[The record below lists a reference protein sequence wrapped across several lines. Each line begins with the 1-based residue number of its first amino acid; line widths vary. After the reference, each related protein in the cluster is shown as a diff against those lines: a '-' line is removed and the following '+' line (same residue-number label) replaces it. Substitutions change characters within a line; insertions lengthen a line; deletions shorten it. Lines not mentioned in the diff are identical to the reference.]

1 MRINTANES
10 TNPSFICDSI
20 LMHIANLMR
29 IFLGPDF
36 IEETLNSV
44 AMKKTRKKGTF
55 KKDPIESFEIGQS
68 IMRIFR
74 YIRFFDSNDNI
85 VARSLIDEELA
96 SLTKGF
102 EEALLLWRPRYVD
115 LAEGEIPFEYSQ
127 ERIETESTNFLQ
139 SVVDECISERRTAQ
153 EKLSELRE
161 EITKIQNEWRSTST
175 LFLPRSHSKMRNHE
189 KIIEIKRSL
198 DGVIKA
204 SSLVTNCPETS
215 IVEYAEESHCIL
227 VKTILIK
234 FKTSSNESTRL
245 LALENPS
252 AENIDDALSKGRA
265 LTRLLEINE
274 KCKEIFLKRMFNI

>member
-10 TNPSFICDSI
+10 RNPSFICDSI
-20 LMHIANLMR
+20 LMYIANLMR

-36 IEETLNSV
+36 IEETLYSL

-55 KKDPIESFEIGQS
+55 KKDSIESFKIGQS

-74 YIRFFDSNDNI
+74 YVHFFDSNDNI
-85 VARSLIDEELA
+85 VAKSLIDEELA
-96 SLTKGF
+96 SLTRGF

-115 LAEGEIPFEYSQ
+115 LAEGEVPFEYPQ
-127 ERIETESTNFLQ
+127 ERIEMGSTDTLE
-139 SVVDECISERRTAQ
+139 SVVNEFISERRTAQ

-189 KIIEIKRSL
+189 KTIEIKRSL

-252 AENIDDALSKGRA
+252 AENTDDALSKGRA